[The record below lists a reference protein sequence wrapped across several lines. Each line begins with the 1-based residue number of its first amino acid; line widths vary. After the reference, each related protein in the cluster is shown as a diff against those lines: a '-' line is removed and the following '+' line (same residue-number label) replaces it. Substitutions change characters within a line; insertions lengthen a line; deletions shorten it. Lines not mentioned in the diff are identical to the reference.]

1 MFTATFPRA
10 ATRKL
15 CGAPYRDHRFIPN
28 NILPLIS
35 FLNGNQHRKRRL
47 VSRHT
52 ELFFAYYVQS
62 PRVTK
67 KWEKQAGSES
77 LSNDALGTSCISVR
91 GNVLSRAIKPHLFHL
106 ILRNIKGPLSEA
118 RPHIIYD
125 NQKYRFWCDDY
136 CATYIFHNLLCDHGY
151 VYMQNVN
158 RCFIGAR
165 EISLR
170 IYCFN

>member
-15 CGAPYRDHRFIPN
+15 CGAPCRDHRFIPN

-118 RPHIIYD
+118 HPHTPSMTIKSIVSDATIIVPPI
-125 NQKYRFWCDDY
+125 FSTIY
-136 CATYIFHNLLCDHGY
+136 CATMGTFTCKTLT
-151 VYMQNVN
+151 
-158 RCFIGAR
+158 GA
-165 EISLR
+165 L
-170 IYCFN
+170 